1 MIQKQLFSDQIA
13 RFGAIGK
20 KATHFFKESK
30 LLYNNLQE
38 SVHFNRNTTEVC
50 QDTLFRVATR
60 VRLMKDERVS
70 EDTEAIIVSLP
81 LLGYAC

>member
-1 MIQKQLFSDQIA
+1 M
-13 RFGAIGK
+13 
-20 KATHFFKESK
+20 
-30 LLYNNLQE
+30 
-38 SVHFNRNTTEVC
+38 HFNRNTTEIS

-70 EDTEAIIVSLP
+70 EDTEVIIVSLP